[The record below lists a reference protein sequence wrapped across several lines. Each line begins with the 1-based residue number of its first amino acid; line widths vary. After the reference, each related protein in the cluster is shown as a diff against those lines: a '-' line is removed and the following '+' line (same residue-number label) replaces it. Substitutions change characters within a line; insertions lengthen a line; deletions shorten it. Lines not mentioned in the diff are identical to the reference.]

1 MWACSLVDT
10 DISEALS
17 ATIVKDIRMK
27 RRAIP
32 TRVHAAMS
40 QKTTIFVT
48 SGLQKVRNPCFRD
61 YTFRFNL
68 LSDFNPNSN
77 HY

>member
-10 DISEALS
+10 DISEALVP

-27 RRAIP
+27 RRA
-32 TRVHAAMS
+32 TTTVHAGMS

-61 YTFRFNL
+61 YTFRFHL

-77 HY
+77 HH